1 MLGTFTPESLKKF
14 AEANGFDT
22 ENADFSEG
30 VFDFKICEKPNKERY
45 GIPNSDKCKSPN
57 KEVKNSP
64 NPLGEIKYNPAPS
77 VKKDKKKGGLGEY
90 KFDPAPSTKELAR
103 AEQLARS
110 RAAFMSPR
118 PIIGGSNDIN
128 SSRTPVKPKNNAKR
142 IEHTYSR
149 KEALAEACD
158 AGRQY
163 RKDVDTGFMRPS
175 QAEAEA
181 SSYAHHLASKSEG
194 VDRYELYE
202 KIKQG
207 LWHDRCF

>member
-1 MLGTFTPESLKKF
+1 MDPVLQR
-14 AEANGFDT
+14 AEAYIKAHPSPYGEDKYLLQTIDTMKKWSKAPLTQSKARILAQVYKDVKEGVQGGTLGKIYSAVHKAQSRFDT
-22 ENADFSEG
+22 AKLAAEEAE
-30 VFDFKICEKPNKERY
+30 VAARKP
-45 GIPNSDKCKSPN
+45 
-57 KEVKNSP
+57 EVKNSP
-64 NPLGEIKYNPAPS
+64 S
-77 VKKDKKKGGLGEY
+77 
-90 KFDPAPSTKELAR
+90 
-103 AEQLARS
+103 S
-110 RAAFMSPR
+110 RDLFMKPR

-128 SSRTPVKPKNNAKR
+128 SSRTPVKPNNNAKR
-142 IEHTYSR
+142 IEHTYTR

-175 QAEAEA
+175 QAEFEA
-181 SSYAHHLASKSEG
+181 SSYARHLASKSKG